1 MCVELQVC
9 PLIFLPYAN
18 YCRILDLFNI
28 KYAGYE
34 NSFSPIILTSDLS
47 VKQVIL
53 SVKQVILSVKKVIL
67 SVKQVI
73 LSVKQVILS
82 VKQVDILNPVM
93 YFSCVFFP

>member
-34 NSFSPIILTSDLS
+34 NFFSPIILTSDFECKTSGHFECKTSGHLECKTS
-47 VKQVIL
+47 GH
-53 SVKQVILSVKKVIL
+53 
-67 SVKQVI
+67 
-73 LSVKQVILS
+73 
-82 VKQVDILNPVM
+82 
-93 YFSCVFFP
+93 FESCDVFFLCFFSIPIIRRASKRFC

>member
-53 SVKQVILSVKKVIL
+53 SVKQV
-67 SVKQVI
+67 
-73 LSVKQVILS
+73 
-82 VKQVDILNPVM
+82 DILNPVM
-93 YFSCVFFP
+93 YFSCVFFPYPQ

>member
-53 SVKQVILSVKKVIL
+53 SVKQVILSVK
-67 SVKQVI
+67 
-73 LSVKQVILS
+73 QVILS

-93 YFSCVFFP
+93 YFSCVFFPYPQ